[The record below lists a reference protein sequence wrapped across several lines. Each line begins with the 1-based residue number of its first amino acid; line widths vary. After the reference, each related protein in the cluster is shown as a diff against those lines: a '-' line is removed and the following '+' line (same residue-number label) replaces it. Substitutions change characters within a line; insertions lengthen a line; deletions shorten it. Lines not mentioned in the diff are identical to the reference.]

1 MSDKFSIV
9 ATIAT
14 AIIVIIYEL
23 IKNGVL
29 K

>member
-1 MSDKFSIV
+1 MDNKFSII
-9 ATIAT
+9 ATIVIT
-14 AIIVIIYEL
+14 IIVIIYEL

>member
-9 ATIAT
+9 ATVVT

-23 IKNGVL
+23 IKNGIL

>member
-9 ATIAT
+9 ATVVTAT
-14 AIIVIIYEL
+14 IVIIYEL

>member
-9 ATIAT
+9 ATIVT
-14 AIIVIIYEL
+14 TIIVIIYEL
-23 IKNGVL
+23 IKNEVL

>member
-1 MSDKFSIV
+1 MDNKFSII
-9 ATIAT
+9 ATIVT
-14 AIIVIIYEL
+14 TIIVIIFEL

>member
-1 MSDKFSIV
+1 MNDKFSIV
-9 ATIAT
+9 ATVVT

-23 IKNGVL
+23 ITNEVL

>member
-9 ATIAT
+9 ATVVT

-23 IKNGVL
+23 IKNGVF

>member
-1 MSDKFSIV
+1 MNDKFSII
-9 ATIAT
+9 ATLVT
-14 AIIVIIYEL
+14 AIIVILFEL

>member
-1 MSDKFSIV
+1 MNDKFSIL
-9 ATIAT
+9 ATIVT
-14 AIIVIIYEL
+14 TIIVIIYEL

>member
-1 MSDKFSIV
+1 MNDKFSIL
-9 ATIAT
+9 ATVAT
-14 AIIVIIYEL
+14 AIIVIIFEL

>member
-1 MSDKFSIV
+1 MDNKFSII
-9 ATIAT
+9 ATIVT
-14 AIIVIIYEL
+14 TIIVIIYEL